1 MKFELYKKY
10 TNVYFKDVMINVLD
24 VEELLGGHIK
34 LSVGWWNKGQSGT
47 PFPIAHQSTIIV
59 APDQLGDWSE
69 YAR

>member
-1 MKFELYKKY
+1 
-10 TNVYFKDVMINVLD
+10 MINVLD